1 MLGVPEELVQAYITV
16 LLQYKKGLT
25 LGSKGIKYRKNKKT
39 QGKQALDPFSQLHP
53 SSWSLLSTTFKA
65 TAAASSPSPC
75 CPPPEISFHSFSTP
89 SVPSSWWGLLAARG
103 SPFCRAPDAG
113 DQHKGD
119 FPEIH
124 CFKQTQ
130 VPADEVSQTNQ
141 EVQQVTHRFCLLSRE
156 MTTETHIHLLTE
168 NQRLNVVWT
177 LSCLAATEV

>member
-25 LGSKGIKYRKNKKT
+25 LGSRGIKYRKNKKT

-53 SSWSLLSTTFKA
+53 SLDLYSVPPLKLQQLLPLHLPAALPLRWAST
-65 TAAASSPSPC
+65 ASS
-75 CPPPEISFHSFSTP
+75 HLL
-89 SVPSSWWGLLAARG
+89 PSSWWGLLAARG

-113 DQHKGD
+113 VQHKED

-124 CFKQTQ
+124 CFEQTR
-130 VPADEVSQTNQ
+130 VPADEVSQTKQ
-141 EVQQVTHRFCLLSRE
+141 EVQEVTYRFCLLSRE
-156 MTTETHIHLLTE
+156 MTTETHVHLLTE